1 MLEKKGG
8 GGDGTTADKS
18 LVSDTSP
25 SNPTLL
31 DAEAWSELLQNLR
44 DDVAE
49 LQNQEGSISA
59 QSESKK
65 SVSVKNPRSISS
77 SVTNSTSKPAPA
89 QPTPFPAAQRSSIS
103 AARAPSESPFSDS
116 PCPVCLQ
123 RPFHV
128 LHHCPIVLKGPEVI
142 QQRLE
147 ELRYSDARENQEL
160 IEQLE
165 ASLRRHKD
173 SDTVTTTHSSLPVE
187 ASRETDAR
195 SPPAA
200 SSLSQSFTLHDLP
213 CDSHLANTDGS
224 TDEGS
229 GAESSNE
236 SEGRIAQTIHLAKP
250 SLTRAP
256 TSYGDDMLEAV
267 VRGPA
272 PRRVLSNIL
281 KELQEEE
288 TQQGPTLSS
297 VDDDEEHPK
306 SLPAISN
313 VGGSSH
319 SVASPGPTTGVV
331 PRRTVSNRSKTG
343 VSPRNHTDLHDGP
356 DSSDFAQDPAYSLDT
371 DFPGVHPIESDTPF
385 PKTMDKSDIVS
396 QSTPKLSAKRGKL
409 PIVAGH
415 STSQKAAG
423 KPKVLNPEQLPSP
436 ALAPK
441 NKNSRGAKGTKM
453 STKAAEKTPVTKSS
467 INGTTNGITT
477 NEHVVST
484 PSLVMWETMREPT
497 PSVQLDELV
506 SSSPQVEEY
515 LGPVNK
521 TKAGRPGDG
530 RRDISNGNERL
541 FDLTP
546 SQIPF
551 PYSQYT
557 PPQDLTPQLSEMD
570 ENRVRAPLSKRP
582 PQKSGSYRSL
592 TVLASEASSLFPS
605 KLPTPRA
612 TTADDKT
619 SREDAADDTSDD
631 DDSSSS
637 ETNDPTSATHIPIGR
652 RASSVL
658 PNKKKRGLLQCL

>member
-1 MLEKKGG
+1 M
-8 GGDGTTADKS
+8 
-18 LVSDTSP
+18 
-25 SNPTLL
+25 

-49 LQNQEGSISA
+49 LQNQEGSTSA
-59 QSESKK
+59 QSEIKK
-65 SVSVKNPRSISS
+65 LVSVKNPRRSISS
-77 SVTNSTSKPAPA
+77 SVTNSTSKHTPA
-89 QPTPFPAAQRSSIS
+89 QPTPFPATYHSSIS
-103 AARAPSESPFSDS
+103 AAHAPSKSPFSDS

-128 LHHCPIVLKGPEVI
+128 LHHCPIVLKGPNVI

-147 ELRYSDARENQEL
+147 ELRYSDARDSQEL

-165 ASLRRHKD
+165 AFIRRHKD
-173 SDTVTTTHSSLPVE
+173 SDTVTAAYNSLPVE

-213 CDSHLANTDGS
+213 CDSHLANADGS
-224 TDEGS
+224 TDEES
-229 GAESSNE
+229 SAESSDGNE
-236 SEGRIAQTIHLAKP
+236 RRIAQTIHPPKP
-250 SLTRAP
+250 SLTRASM
-256 TSYGDDMLEAV
+256 SYGDNMLEAV

-288 TQQGPTLSS
+288 TQQGLTLSS
-297 VDDDEEHPK
+297 VDEDEVHSKP
-306 SLPAISN
+306 LPAIPK
-313 VGGSSH
+313 VDGSSH
-319 SVASPGPTTGVV
+319 SVTSSEPTTRVA
-331 PRRTVSNRSKTG
+331 PRRTVSNRGKTG
-343 VSPRNHTDLHDGP
+343 VSPRNRTDLHDDP
-356 DSSDFAQDPAYSLDT
+356 DSSDFAPDLAYSLDT
-371 DFPGVHPIESDTPF
+371 DFPEAHPIKSEIPPPQTA
-385 PKTMDKSDIVS
+385 DKSDTVS
-396 QSTPKLSAKRGKL
+396 QSTPKLSAKRDKL

-423 KPKVLNPEQLPSP
+423 KPKVLNPELLPSP
-436 ALAPK
+436 AFAPK
-441 NKNSRGAKGTKM
+441 NKNSRGNKETKM
-453 STKAAEKTPVTKSS
+453 STKATEKTPATKSS
-467 INGTTNGITT
+467 INGTTSGVTT
-477 NEHVVST
+477 NEHVVPT

-497 PSVQLDELV
+497 PSVQFDELV

-530 RRDISNGNERL
+530 RKEILNGSERL

-570 ENRVRAPLSKRP
+570 EDRVRAPPPKRP
-582 PQKSGSYRSL
+582 LQKSGSYRSL

-605 KLPTPRA
+605 KLPTPMA

-637 ETNDPTSATHIPIGR
+637 ETNDPTSTTHIPIGR
-652 RASSVL
+652 RASSIL